1 MLLAVGVRALG
12 VLLVLLLGA
21 ACEGEGSDASATV
34 PAQPAASTSDR
45 DAKASKPASRGRD
58 ERPLPAFEGVTLT
71 GERVS
76 SSNLIGRRLILFFFD
91 PSAEEA
97 EPVASA
103 VGAVSG
109 LRGKHNFDV
118 VGVGTSR
125 SREELEKFVASHGF
139 DFPVLDDSQGQ
150 ISRKLGLRFPAAIV
164 GVDGEGYLSFGMAR
178 FPTEGAD
185 PAGAAESQIRERL
198 RLPALGGSL
207 EPVLGEKPTAP
218 DFEAVRLDGGTLS
231 SSELRGRP
239 AVVIF
244 FLHTCPHCHHALESM
259 KKDLE
264 SIPEDK
270 RPRLIGVSLT
280 DRASEVRSELKDRG
294 LDFFE
299 VVFDSDEDLRNAFG
313 ATGGTPETFLI
324 DAEGR
329 ITARVQGWRDERDPP
344 LMRMRLARLA
354 GVPVPMLLHHSGYSG
369 NEFCGVCHESQNDT
383 YQLTAHSFA
392 YDTLVKH
399 GAERDGE
406 CVSCHV
412 VGFEQAGGFEI
423 GGRATHLED
432 VGCESCH
439 GRGGPHLS
447 PDFAVDGYESV
458 CATCHDPKHSLGF
471 EYATFHPRVSHAAN
485 AHLLGLGLEEKRR
498 LLEERAKL
506 RKDPLPDDAR
516 YVGSDVCRTC
526 HEAEFA
532 TWSASPH
539 AASLASLEQKD
550 KAESAECLT
559 CHTTGMGRPGG
570 FPTGG
575 RAAHH
580 PDLARVGCE
589 SCHGPGEAHVA
600 EGAARIGSIVS
611 LGDKCDS
618 CVILQ
623 ICGSCHDD
631 ENDPAFEFQ
640 VQEKIDAQR
649 HGTIEPG
656 TGKPKES
663 QATLT
668 GPALTGTL
676 ERVFRTLDL
685 QG

>member
-1 MLLAVGVRALG
+1 MLPAVGVRALA
-12 VLLVLLLGA
+12 VLLALVLSA
-21 ACEGEGSDASATV
+21 ACGAED
-34 PAQPAASTSDR
+34 
-45 DAKASKPASRGRD
+45 SKPPAPARAEAPVPEAPPAKPAPRTRD

-71 GERVS
+71 GERVH

-91 PSAEEA
+91 PSSDEA
-97 EPVASA
+97 ETVGKAVAS
-103 VGAVSG
+103 VSK

-118 VGVGTSR
+118 IGVGTSA
-125 SREELEKFVASHGF
+125 SRDELESFVASHGL
-139 DFPVLDDSQGQ
+139 DFPVLDDSRGG

-164 GVDGEGYLSFGMAR
+164 GVDGEGYLSFGMAH
-178 FPTEGAD
+178 FPAEGND

-198 RLPALGGSL
+198 RLPALGGAL
-207 EPVLGEKPTAP
+207 EPVLGEKPLAP
-218 DFEAVRLDGGTLS
+218 AFEAVLLGGGSLS
-231 SSELRGRP
+231 SDELRGRA
-239 AVVIF
+239 AVLIF
-244 FLHTCPHCHHALESM
+244 FLHTCPHCHHALEAM

-264 SIPEDK
+264 GLPEST
-270 RPRLIGVSLT
+270 RPRLVGVSLT
-280 DRASEVRSELKDRG
+280 DRSSEVRAELAKLK

-299 VVFDSDEDLRNAFG
+299 VVFDSDETLRNAYG
-313 ATGGTPETFLI
+313 ATGGTPDIFLI

-329 ITARVQGWRDERDPP
+329 VTARVQGWRDERDPP

-354 GVPVPMLLHHSGYSG
+354 GAPVPMLLHQSGYSG
-369 NEFCGVCHESQNDT
+369 NEFCGACHESQHAT
-383 YQLTAHSFA
+383 YELTAHSLA

-399 GAERDGE
+399 GAERDAE

-412 VGFEQAGGFEI
+412 VGFEQSGGFEI
-423 GGRATHLED
+423 GGRASHLED

-447 PDFAVDGYESV
+447 PEFVSGGYESV
-458 CATCHDPKHSLGF
+458 CVTCHDPKHSLGF

-485 AHLLGLGLEEKRR
+485 AHLLDLGLEEKRR
-498 LLEERAKL
+498 LLAERAQL
-506 RKDPLPDDAR
+506 RKPLLPDDAR
-516 YVGSDVCRTC
+516 YVGSDACRSC

-532 TWSASPH
+532 TWQASPH
-539 AASLASLEQKD
+539 AASLASLEQKG
-550 KAESAECLT
+550 KADSAECLA

-575 RAAHH
+575 QAAGH

-600 EGAARIGSIVS
+600 EGATRIGTILS

-631 ENDPAFEFQ
+631 ENDPQFEFE

-649 HGTIEPG
+649 HGTIEAG

-663 QATLT
+663 QARLE
-668 GPALTGTL
+668 GPALVGTL
-676 ERVFRTLDL
+676 ERVFRSFDER
-685 QG
+685 G